1 MNQAIITSAVAMV
14 MVGLGACASPARKEA
29 MLMNETKN
37 TNTDTNA
44 TEDEKLV
51 ARVREAVEARI
62 PADGLAAFVGQR
74 PLADTTAQ
82 TSLMSLQRVDFAA
95 DPEHPDER
103 LDRKTAR
110 AVVYWRRSAPGADPH
125 IVGVQIAEG
134 NAASVFFA
142 IILPPG

>member
-1 MNQAIITSAVAMV
+1 VA
-14 MVGLGACASPARKEA
+14 SSS
-29 MLMNETKN
+29 
-37 TNTDTNA
+37 
-44 TEDEKLV
+44 
-51 ARVREAVEARI
+51 
-62 PADGLAAFVGQR
+62 
-74 PLADTTAQ
+74 TAQ

>member
-1 MNQAIITSAVAMV
+1 
-14 MVGLGACASPARKEA
+14 

-37 TNTDTNA
+37 TNKDTNA

-51 ARVREAVEARI
+51 ARVREAVAALI

-82 TSLMSLQRVDFAA
+82 TSLMSLQRVDFAT

-103 LDRKTAR
+103 LDRRTAR
-110 AVVYWRRSAPGADPH
+110 AVVYWRRSAPGPDPH

>member
-1 MNQAIITSAVAMV
+1 
-14 MVGLGACASPARKEA
+14 
-29 MLMNETKN
+29 MNETKN
-37 TNTDTNA
+37 TTADVNA
-44 TEDEKLV
+44 TENEKLV
-51 ARVREAVEARI
+51 ARVREAVAARI

-82 TSLMSLQRVDFAA
+82 TSLMSLQRVDFAS

-110 AVVYWRRSAPGADPH
+110 AVVYWRRSVPGADPH
-125 IVGVQIAEG
+125 IVGVQISDS
-134 NAASVFFA
+134 NVPSMFFA